1 MRPQRAPRTRQIPV
15 GNMERMPLEHGM
27 FRSRTGTVSPPHCTG
42 GDRYRPPPSSS
53 ASPQRG
59 APPFDRSFL
68 LIHAD
73 SYARRPRPPDR
84 SLACAEIWIRFL
96 DSPVAAKSQGL
107 FANGARAHGAPAPIR
122 TPPLGVRAR
131 PENGTRSSSDH
142 VLSGEGTCSDRYSPS
157 LPGLSLTFYLPSP

>member
-1 MRPQRAPRTRQIPV
+1 
-15 GNMERMPLEHGM
+15 MERMPLEHGM
-27 FRSRTGTVSPPHCTG
+27 FRVRTGTVSPLHCTG

-73 SYARRPRPPDR
+73 SYPG

-107 FANGARAHGAPAPIR
+107 FANCAQRQGSFAS
-122 TPPLGVRAR
+122 V
-131 PENGTRSSSDH
+131 
-142 VLSGEGTCSDRYSPS
+142 
-157 LPGLSLTFYLPSP
+157 LPSGGEA